1 MFFIQRFISYNQAW
15 RLWREDKLQGLM
27 DPSLRDTY
35 NENQFIRCS
44 QIGLLC
50 VQDEPDD
57 RPHMSNV
64 VTMLDN
70 ETTILSIPKQ
80 PTFFTRKD
88 LSSTASSS
96 QQYDATIQEGR

>member
-1 MFFIQRFISYNQAW
+1 
-15 RLWREDKLQGLM
+15 M
-27 DPSLRDTY
+27 DPTLSDTY
-35 NENQFIRCS
+35 NVNQFIRCS

-70 ETTILSIPKQ
+70 ETTTLLTPKQ
-80 PTFFTRKD
+80 PTFFTRNKD

-96 QQYDATIQEGR
+96 LQLDSIIEEGR

>member
-1 MFFIQRFISYNQAW
+1 MSYYQAW
-15 RLWREDKLQGLM
+15 RLWREEKLQDLM
-27 DPSLRDTY
+27 DPSLFDTC
-35 NENQFIRCS
+35 NVNQFIRCS

-50 VQDEPDD
+50 VQDEPDE
-57 RPHMSNV
+57 RPHISNV

-70 ETTILSIPKQ
+70 ETTTLLTPKQ

-96 QQYDATIQEGR
+96 LQLDSIIEEGR